1 MSSYQQFYM
10 IRTIQSL
17 HRYLLLAVAL
27 LPLISLPSCQRKS
40 IVEDVQIESVLIS
53 ELKMSDKSVPELEKT
68 LFSIDHRK
76 GLIYNARPLPKG
88 TKIGTVKL
96 QIVASPDALPKV
108 YIGGVEQS
116 SKSGLD
122 TVNMSNHAEGV
133 RIIVQHRKNEA
144 LTKEYQLKINIYDRD
159 PYTHTWTKSAHPA
172 PASATSE
179 DIVLSRLVDNGE
191 AYYYFTRTTSE
202 RHLWRASHKEPEL
215 WQEVTIPKTLDS
227 PIVDIVE
234 QGGRDEIL
242 CLQESGQT
250 AYYDHAN
257 GGDWAQSNALPGRA
271 SYLLGNL
278 YHRGENKPFVAVK
291 SADGV
296 HFNSEGGIR
305 VPAAFPLEQN
315 ARLSFIVEHHPV
327 ALLVGGSVADTTAL
341 VYSTSNGLDWLTPHD
356 AGVVSKIWPSNLP
369 GAMIYEPQDQTILL
383 VKPAAR
389 PKQAE
394 QPAIRAY
401 VSLNYGAMWQQLTEE
416 SILPSLY
423 YEKGQKHQQ
432 GLALYRGDDGR
443 IYLFGG
449 IKDGTPTLWIGQPI
463 RFQ

>member
-1 MSSYQQFYM
+1 M

-40 IVEDVQIESVLIS
+40 LVEDVQVESVLIS
-53 ELKMSDKSVPELEKT
+53 ELKMSDKALPELEKT
-68 LFSIDHRK
+68 LFSIDQRK

-96 QIVASPDALPKV
+96 QITASPDALPKV
-108 YIGGVEQS
+108 YVGGVEQPS
-116 SKSGLD
+116 MSGLD
-122 TVNMSNHAEGV
+122 TLNLSKHAEGV
-133 RIIVQHRKNEA
+133 RIVMQHRNNA
-144 LTKEYQLKINIYDRD
+144 SLTKEYQLKINIYDRD

-172 PASATSE
+172 PATATSE

-215 WQEVTIPKTLDS
+215 WQEVTIPNTLDS
-227 PIVDIVE
+227 SIVDIVE
-234 QGGRDEIL
+234 QGGGDAIL
-242 CLQESGQT
+242 CLQESGQAT
-250 AYYDHAN
+250 IYEHQ
-257 GGDWAQSNALPGRA
+257 GGQWSQSNAIPGRP

-278 YHRGENKPFVAVK
+278 YYRGENKPLVAVK
-291 SADGV
+291 TADGV

-305 VPAAFPLEQN
+305 VPKTFPLEQN
-315 ARLSFIVEHHPV
+315 ARLSLTIEHHPV
-327 ALLVGGSVADTTAL
+327 ALVIGGSVADTTAL

-369 GAMIYEPQDQTILL
+369 GAMIYEPKDQTILL
-383 VKPAAR
+383 AKPAAR

-394 QPAIRAY
+394 QPAMRVY
-401 VSLNYGAMWQQLTEE
+401 VSLDYGTIWQQLTEE
-416 SILPSLY
+416 SILPSIY
-423 YEKGQKHQQ
+423 YDKGQKHQQ

-449 IKDGTPTLWIGQPI
+449 IKGGDPTLWIGQPI

>member
-1 MSSYQQFYM
+1 M

-40 IVEDVQIESVLIS
+40 LVEDVQVESVLIS
-53 ELKMSDKSVPELEKT
+53 ELKMSDKALPELEKT
-68 LFSIDHRK
+68 LFSIDQRK

-96 QIVASPDALPKV
+96 QITASPDALPKV
-108 YIGGVEQS
+108 YVGGVEQPS
-116 SKSGLD
+116 MSGLD
-122 TVNMSNHAEGV
+122 TLNLSKHAEGV
-133 RIIVQHRKNEA
+133 RIVMQHRKNA
-144 LTKEYQLKINIYDRD
+144 SLTKEYQLKINIYDRD

-172 PASATSE
+172 PATATSE

-191 AYYYFTRTTSE
+191 AYYYFARTATKK
-202 RHLWRASHKEPEL
+202 HLWRASHKEPEL
-215 WQEVTIPKTLDS
+215 WQEVTIPKMLDS
-227 PIVDIVE
+227 PVVDIVE
-234 QGGRDEIL
+234 QGGGDAIL
-242 CLQESGQT
+242 CLQESGQAT
-250 AYYDHAN
+250 IYEHQGAQ
-257 GGDWAQSNALPGRA
+257 WSQSNAIPGRP

-278 YHRGENKPFVAVK
+278 YYRGENKPLVAVK
-291 SADGV
+291 TADGV

-305 VPAAFPLEQN
+305 VPKTFPLEQN
-315 ARLSFIVEHHPV
+315 AHLSLTIEHHPV
-327 ALLVGGSVADTTAL
+327 ALVIGGSVADTTAL

-369 GAMIYEPQDQTILL
+369 GAMIYEPKDQTILL
-383 VKPAAR
+383 AKPAAR

-394 QPAIRAY
+394 QPAMRVY
-401 VSLNYGAMWQQLTEE
+401 VSLDYGTIWQQLTEE
-416 SILPSLY
+416 SILPSIY
-423 YEKGQKHQQ
+423 YDKEQQHQQ

-449 IKDGTPTLWIGQPI
+449 IKGGAPTLWIGQPI

>member
-1 MSSYQQFYM
+1 M

-40 IVEDVQIESVLIS
+40 LVEDVQVESVLIS
-53 ELKMSDKSVPELEKT
+53 ELKMSDKALPELEKT
-68 LFSIDHRK
+68 LFSIDQRK

-96 QIVASPDALPKV
+96 QITASPDALPKV
-108 YIGGVEQS
+108 YVGGVEQPS
-116 SKSGLD
+116 MSGLD
-122 TVNMSNHAEGV
+122 TLNLSKHAEGV
-133 RIIVQHRKNEA
+133 RIVMQHRKNA
-144 LTKEYQLKINIYDRD
+144 SLTKEYQLKINIYDRD

-172 PASATSE
+172 PATATSE

-191 AYYYFTRTTSE
+191 AYYYFVRTATE
-202 RHLWRASHKEPEL
+202 KHLWRASHKEPEL

-227 PIVDIVE
+227 PIMDIAE
-234 QGGRDEIL
+234 QGGGDAIL
-242 CLQESGQT
+242 CLQENGQAT
-250 AYYDHAN
+250 IYEHQGAQ
-257 GGDWAQSNALPGRA
+257 WSQSNAIPGRP

-278 YHRGENKPFVAVK
+278 YYRGENKPLVAVK
-291 SADGV
+291 TADGV
-296 HFNSEGGIR
+296 HFNSEKGIQA
-305 VPAAFPLEQN
+305 PKTFPLEQN
-315 ARLSFIVEHHPV
+315 ARLSLTIEHHPV
-327 ALLVGGSVADTTAL
+327 ALVIGGSVADTTAL

-369 GAMIYEPQDQTILL
+369 GAMIYEPKDQTILL
-383 VKPAAR
+383 AKPAAR

-394 QPAIRAY
+394 QLAMRVY
-401 VSLNYGAMWQQLTEE
+401 VSLDYGTIWQQLTEE
-416 SILPSLY
+416 SILPSIY
-423 YEKGQKHQQ
+423 YDKGQKHQQ

-449 IKDGTPTLWIGQPI
+449 IKGGAPTLWIGQPI

>member
-1 MSSYQQFYM
+1 M

-17 HRYLLLAVAL
+17 HRYLLLVVAL

-40 IVEDVQIESVLIS
+40 LVEDVQVESVLIS
-53 ELKMSDKSVPELEKT
+53 ELKMSDKALPELEKT
-68 LFSIDHRK
+68 LFSIDQRK

-96 QIVASPDALPKV
+96 QITASPDALPKV
-108 YIGGVEQS
+108 YVGGVEQPS
-116 SKSGLD
+116 MSGLD
-122 TVNMSNHAEGV
+122 TLNLSKHAEGV
-133 RIIVQHRKNEA
+133 RIVMQHRKNA
-144 LTKEYQLKINIYDRD
+144 SLTKEYQLKINIYDRD

-172 PASATSE
+172 PATATSE

-191 AYYYFTRTTSE
+191 AYYYFVRTATE
-202 RHLWRASHKEPEL
+202 KHLWRASHKEPEL

-227 PIVDIVE
+227 PVVDIVE
-234 QGGRDEIL
+234 QGGGDAIF
-242 CLQESGQT
+242 CLQESGQAT
-250 AYYDHAN
+250 IYEHQGAQ
-257 GGDWAQSNALPGRA
+257 WSQSNAIPGRP

-278 YHRGENKPFVAVK
+278 YYRGENKPLVAVK
-291 SADGV
+291 TADGV

-305 VPAAFPLEQN
+305 VPKTFPLEQN
-315 ARLSFIVEHHPV
+315 ARLSLTIEHHPV
-327 ALLVGGSVADTTAL
+327 ALVIGGSVADTTAL

-369 GAMIYEPQDQTILL
+369 GAMIYEPKDQTILL
-383 VKPAAR
+383 AKPAAR

-394 QPAIRAY
+394 QPAMRVY
-401 VSLNYGAMWQQLTEE
+401 VSLDYGTIWQQLTEE
-416 SILPSLY
+416 SILPSIY
-423 YEKGQKHQQ
+423 YDKGQRHQQ

-449 IKDGTPTLWIGQPI
+449 IKGGAPTLWIGQPI

>member
-1 MSSYQQFYM
+1 M

-40 IVEDVQIESVLIS
+40 LVEDVQVESVLIS
-53 ELKMSDKSVPELEKT
+53 ELKMSDKALPELEKT
-68 LFSIDHRK
+68 LFSIDQRK

-96 QIVASPDALPKV
+96 QITASPDALPKV
-108 YIGGVEQS
+108 YVGGVEQPS
-116 SKSGLD
+116 MSGLD
-122 TVNMSNHAEGV
+122 TLNLSKHAEGV
-133 RIIVQHRKNEA
+133 RIVMQHRKNA
-144 LTKEYQLKINIYDRD
+144 SLTKEYQLKINIYDRD

-172 PASATSE
+172 PATATSE

-191 AYYYFTRTTSE
+191 AYYYFVRTATE
-202 RHLWRASHKEPEL
+202 KHLWRASHKEPEL
-215 WQEVTIPKTLDS
+215 WQEVTIPKMLDS
-227 PIVDIVE
+227 PIMDIVE
-234 QGGRDEIL
+234 QGGGDAIL
-242 CLQESGQT
+242 CLQESGQAT
-250 AYYDHAN
+250 IYEHQGAQ
-257 GGDWAQSNALPGRA
+257 WSQSNAIPGRP

-278 YHRGENKPFVAVK
+278 YYRGENKPLVAVK
-291 SADGV
+291 TADGV
-296 HFNSEGGIR
+296 HFNSEKGIQA
-305 VPAAFPLEQN
+305 PKTFPLEQN
-315 ARLSFIVEHHPV
+315 ARLSLTIEHHPV
-327 ALLVGGSVADTTAL
+327 ALVIGRSVADTTAL

-369 GAMIYEPQDQTILL
+369 GAMIYEPKDQTILL
-383 VKPAAR
+383 AKPAAR

-394 QPAIRAY
+394 QPAMRVY
-401 VSLNYGAMWQQLTEE
+401 VSLDYGTIWQQLTEE

-423 YEKGQKHQQ
+423 YDKGQQHQQ

-449 IKDGTPTLWIGQPI
+449 IKGGAPTLWIGQPI

>member
-1 MSSYQQFYM
+1 M

-40 IVEDVQIESVLIS
+40 LVEDVQVESVLIS
-53 ELKMSDKSVPELEKT
+53 ELKMSDKALPELEKT
-68 LFSIDHRK
+68 LFSIDQRK

-96 QIVASPDALPKV
+96 QITASPDALPKV
-108 YIGGVEQS
+108 YVGGVEQPS
-116 SKSGLD
+116 MSGLD
-122 TVNMSNHAEGV
+122 TLNLSKHAEGV
-133 RIIVQHRKNEA
+133 RIVMQHRNNA
-144 LTKEYQLKINIYDRD
+144 SLTKEYQLKINIYDRD

-172 PASATSE
+172 PATATSE

-191 AYYYFTRTTSE
+191 AYYYFVRTATE
-202 RHLWRASHKEPEL
+202 KHLWRASHKEPEL
-215 WQEVTIPKTLDS
+215 WQEVTIPKALDS
-227 PIVDIVE
+227 PVVDIVE
-234 QGGRDEIL
+234 QGGGDAIL
-242 CLQESGQT
+242 CLQESGQAT
-250 AYYDHAN
+250 IYEHQGAQ
-257 GGDWAQSNALPGRA
+257 WSQSNAIPGRP

-278 YHRGENKPFVAVK
+278 YYRGENKPLVAVK
-291 SADGV
+291 TADGV
-296 HFNSEGGIR
+296 HFNSEKGIQA
-305 VPAAFPLEQN
+305 PKTFPLEQN
-315 ARLSFIVEHHPV
+315 ARLSLTIEHHPV
-327 ALLVGGSVADTTAL
+327 ALVIGGSVADTTAL

-369 GAMIYEPQDQTILL
+369 GAMIYEPKDQTILL
-383 VKPAAR
+383 AKPAAR
-389 PKQAE
+389 PKQAK
-394 QPAIRAY
+394 QPAMRVY
-401 VSLNYGAMWQQLTEE
+401 VSLDYGTIWQQLTEE

-423 YEKGQKHQQ
+423 YDKGQQHQQ

-449 IKDGTPTLWIGQPI
+449 IKGGAPTLWIGQPI

>member
-1 MSSYQQFYM
+1 M

-40 IVEDVQIESVLIS
+40 LVEDVQVESVLIS
-53 ELKMSDKSVPELEKT
+53 ELKMSDKALPELEKT
-68 LFSIDHRK
+68 LFSIDQRK

-96 QIVASPDALPKV
+96 QITASPDALPKV
-108 YIGGVEQS
+108 YVGGVEQPS
-116 SKSGLD
+116 MSGLD
-122 TVNMSNHAEGV
+122 TLNLSKHAEGV
-133 RIIVQHRKNEA
+133 RIVMQHRKNA
-144 LTKEYQLKINIYDRD
+144 SLTKEYQLKINIYDRD

-172 PASATSE
+172 PASATSD

-215 WQEVTIPKTLDS
+215 WQEVTIPNMLDS

-234 QGGRDEIL
+234 QGGCDAIL
-242 CLQESGQT
+242 CLQENGQAT
-250 AYYDHAN
+250 IYEHQGAQ
-257 GGDWAQSNALPGRA
+257 WSQSNAIPGRP

-278 YHRGENKPFVAVK
+278 YYRGENKPLVAVK
-291 SADGV
+291 TVDGV
-296 HFNSEGGIR
+296 HFNSEKGIQA
-305 VPAAFPLEQN
+305 PKTFPLEQN
-315 ARLSFIVEHHPV
+315 ARLSLTIEHHPV
-327 ALLVGGSVADTTAL
+327 ALVIGGSVADTTAL

-369 GAMIYEPQDQTILL
+369 GAMIYEPKDQTILL
-383 VKPAAR
+383 AKPAAR
-389 PKQAE
+389 PKQAK
-394 QPAIRAY
+394 QPAMRVY
-401 VSLNYGAMWQQLTEE
+401 VSLDYGTIWQQLTEE

-423 YEKGQKHQQ
+423 YDKGQQHQQ

-449 IKDGTPTLWIGQPI
+449 IKGGAPTLWIGQPI

>member
-1 MSSYQQFYM
+1 M

-40 IVEDVQIESVLIS
+40 LVEDVQVESVLIS
-53 ELKMSDKSVPELEKT
+53 ELKMSDKALPELEKT
-68 LFSIDHRK
+68 LFSIDQRK

-96 QIVASPDALPKV
+96 QITASPDALPKV
-108 YIGGVEQS
+108 YVGGVEQPS
-116 SKSGLD
+116 MSGLD
-122 TVNMSNHAEGV
+122 TLNLSKHAEGV
-133 RIIVQHRKNEA
+133 RIVMQHRKNA
-144 LTKEYQLKINIYDRD
+144 SLTKEYQLKINIYDRD

-172 PASATSE
+172 PATATSE

-191 AYYYFTRTTSE
+191 AYYYFVRTATE
-202 RHLWRASHKEPEL
+202 KHLWRASHKEPEL

-227 PIVDIVE
+227 PVVDIVE
-234 QGGRDEIL
+234 QGGGDAIL
-242 CLQESGQT
+242 CLQESGQAT
-250 AYYDHAN
+250 IYEHQGAQ
-257 GGDWAQSNALPGRA
+257 WSQSNAIPGRP

-278 YHRGENKPFVAVK
+278 YYRGENKPLVAVK
-291 SADGV
+291 TADGV
-296 HFNSEGGIR
+296 HFNSEKGIQA
-305 VPAAFPLEQN
+305 PKTFPLEQN
-315 ARLSFIVEHHPV
+315 ARLSLTIEHHPV
-327 ALLVGGSVADTTAL
+327 ALVIGGSVADTTAL

-356 AGVVSKIWPSNLP
+356 AGAVSKIWPSNLP
-369 GAMIYEPQDQTILL
+369 GAMIYEPKDQTILL
-383 VKPAAR
+383 AKPAVR

-394 QPAIRAY
+394 QPAMRVY
-401 VSLNYGAMWQQLTEE
+401 VSLDYGTIWQQLTEE
-416 SILPSLY
+416 SILPSIY
-423 YEKGQKHQQ
+423 YDKGQNHQQ

-449 IKDGTPTLWIGQPI
+449 IKGGAPTLWIGQPI

>member
-1 MSSYQQFYM
+1 M

-40 IVEDVQIESVLIS
+40 LVEDVQVESVLIS
-53 ELKMSDKSVPELEKT
+53 ELKMSDKALPELEKT
-68 LFSIDHRK
+68 LFSIDQRK

-96 QIVASPDALPKV
+96 QITASPDALPKV
-108 YIGGVEQS
+108 YVGGVEQPS
-116 SKSGLD
+116 MSGLD
-122 TVNMSNHAEGV
+122 TLNLSKHAEGV
-133 RIIVQHRKNEA
+133 RIVMQHRNNA
-144 LTKEYQLKINIYDRD
+144 SLTKEYQLKINIYDRD

-172 PASATSE
+172 PATATSE

-191 AYYYFTRTTSE
+191 AYYYFVRTATE
-202 RHLWRASHKEPEL
+202 KHLWRASHKEPEL
-215 WQEVTIPKTLDS
+215 WQEVTIPKMLDS
-227 PIVDIVE
+227 PIMDIVE
-234 QGGRDEIL
+234 QGGGDAIL
-242 CLQESGQT
+242 CLQESGQAT
-250 AYYDHAN
+250 IYEHQGAQ
-257 GGDWAQSNALPGRA
+257 WSQSNAIPGRP

-278 YHRGENKPFVAVK
+278 YYRGENKPLVAVK
-291 SADGV
+291 TADGV
-296 HFNSEGGIR
+296 HFNSEKGIQA
-305 VPAAFPLEQN
+305 PKTFPLEQN
-315 ARLSFIVEHHPV
+315 ARLSLTIEHHPV
-327 ALLVGGSVADTTAL
+327 ALVIGGSVADTTAL

-369 GAMIYEPQDQTILL
+369 GAMIYEPKDQTILL
-383 VKPAAR
+383 AKPAAR

-394 QPAIRAY
+394 QPAMRVY
-401 VSLNYGAMWQQLTEE
+401 VSLDYGTIWQQLTEE

-423 YEKGQKHQQ
+423 YDKGQQHQQ

-449 IKDGTPTLWIGQPI
+449 IKGGAPTLWIGQPI

>member
-1 MSSYQQFYM
+1 M

-40 IVEDVQIESVLIS
+40 LVEDVQVESVLIS
-53 ELKMSDKSVPELEKT
+53 ELKMSDKALPELEKT
-68 LFSIDHRK
+68 LFSIDQRK

-96 QIVASPDALPKV
+96 QITASPDALPKV
-108 YIGGVEQS
+108 YVGGVEQPS
-116 SKSGLD
+116 MSGLD
-122 TVNMSNHAEGV
+122 TLNLSKHAEGV
-133 RIIVQHRKNEA
+133 RIVMQHRKNA
-144 LTKEYQLKINIYDRD
+144 SLTKEYQLKINIYDRD

-172 PASATSE
+172 PATATSE

-191 AYYYFTRTTSE
+191 AYYYFARTATE
-202 RHLWRASHKEPEL
+202 KHLWRASHNEPEL

-227 PIVDIVE
+227 PIMDIVE
-234 QGGRDEIL
+234 QGGGDAIL
-242 CLQESGQT
+242 CLQESGQAT
-250 AYYDHAN
+250 IYEHQGAQ
-257 GGDWAQSNALPGRA
+257 WSQSNAIPGRP

-278 YHRGENKPFVAVK
+278 YYRGENKPLVAVK
-291 SADGV
+291 TADGV
-296 HFNSEGGIR
+296 HFNSEKGIQA
-305 VPAAFPLEQN
+305 PKTFPLEQN
-315 ARLSFIVEHHPV
+315 ARLSLTIEHHPV
-327 ALLVGGSVADTTAL
+327 ALVIGGSVADTTAL

-356 AGVVSKIWPSNLP
+356 AGAVSKIWPSNLP
-369 GAMIYEPQDQTILL
+369 GAMIYEPKDQTILL
-383 VKPAAR
+383 AKPAAR

-394 QPAIRAY
+394 QPAMRVY
-401 VSLNYGAMWQQLTEE
+401 VSLDYGTIWQQLTEE
-416 SILPSLY
+416 SILPSIY
-423 YEKGQKHQQ
+423 YDKGQKHQQ

-449 IKDGTPTLWIGQPI
+449 IKGGGPTLWIGQPI

>member
-1 MSSYQQFYM
+1 M

-40 IVEDVQIESVLIS
+40 LVEDVQVESVLIS
-53 ELKMSDKSVPELEKT
+53 ELKMSDKALPELEKT
-68 LFSIDHRK
+68 LFSIDQRK

-96 QIVASPDALPKV
+96 QITASPDALPKV
-108 YIGGVEQS
+108 YVGGVEQPS
-116 SKSGLD
+116 MSGLD
-122 TVNMSNHAEGV
+122 TLNLSKHAEGV
-133 RIIVQHRKNEA
+133 RIVMQHRNNA
-144 LTKEYQLKINIYDRD
+144 SLTKEYQLKINIYDRD

-172 PASATSE
+172 PASATSD

-191 AYYYFTRTTSE
+191 AYYYFVRTATE
-202 RHLWRASHKEPEL
+202 KHLWRASHKEPEL

-227 PIVDIVE
+227 PVVDIVE
-234 QGGRDEIL
+234 QGGGDAIL
-242 CLQESGQT
+242 CLQENGQAT
-250 AYYDHAN
+250 IYEHQGAQ
-257 GGDWAQSNALPGRA
+257 WSQSNAIPGRP

-278 YHRGENKPFVAVK
+278 YYRGENKPLVAVK
-291 SADGV
+291 TADGV
-296 HFNSEGGIR
+296 HFNSEKGIQA
-305 VPAAFPLEQN
+305 PKTFPLEQN
-315 ARLSFIVEHHPV
+315 ARLSLTIEHHPV
-327 ALLVGGSVADTTAL
+327 ALVIGGSVADTTAL

-369 GAMIYEPQDQTILL
+369 GAMIYEPKDQTILL
-383 VKPAAR
+383 AKPAAR

-394 QPAIRAY
+394 QPAMRVY
-401 VSLNYGAMWQQLTEE
+401 VSLDYGTIWQQLTEE
-416 SILPSLY
+416 SILPSIY
-423 YEKGQKHQQ
+423 YDKGQKHQQ

-449 IKDGTPTLWIGQPI
+449 IKGGTPTLWIGQPI

>member
-1 MSSYQQFYM
+1 M

-40 IVEDVQIESVLIS
+40 LVEDVQVESVLIS
-53 ELKMSDKSVPELEKT
+53 ELKMSDKALPELEKT
-68 LFSIDHRK
+68 LFSIDQRK

-96 QIVASPDALPKV
+96 QITASPDALPKV
-108 YIGGVEQS
+108 YVGGVEQPS
-116 SKSGLD
+116 MSGLD
-122 TVNMSNHAEGV
+122 TLNLSKHAEGV
-133 RIIVQHRKNEA
+133 RIVMQHRKNA
-144 LTKEYQLKINIYDRD
+144 SLTKEYQLKINIYDRD

-172 PASATSE
+172 PATATSE

-191 AYYYFTRTTSE
+191 AYYYFVRTATE
-202 RHLWRASHKEPEL
+202 KHLWRASHKEPEL

-227 PIVDIVE
+227 PVVDIVE
-234 QGGRDEIL
+234 QGGGDAIL
-242 CLQESGQT
+242 CLQESGQAT
-250 AYYDHAN
+250 IYEHQGAQ
-257 GGDWAQSNALPGRA
+257 WSQSNAIPGRP

-278 YHRGENKPFVAVK
+278 YYRGENKPLVAVK
-291 SADGV
+291 TADGV

-305 VPAAFPLEQN
+305 VPKTFPLEQN
-315 ARLSFIVEHHPV
+315 ARLSLTIEHHPV
-327 ALLVGGSVADTTAL
+327 ALVIGGSVADTTAL

-356 AGVVSKIWPSNLP
+356 ARVVSKIWPSNLP
-369 GAMIYEPQDQTILL
+369 GAMIYEPKDQTILL
-383 VKPAAR
+383 AKPAAR

-394 QPAIRAY
+394 QPAMRVY
-401 VSLNYGAMWQQLTEE
+401 VSLDYGTIWQQLTEE
-416 SILPSLY
+416 SILPSIY
-423 YEKGQKHQQ
+423 YDKGQKYQQ

-449 IKDGTPTLWIGQPI
+449 IKGGAPTLWIGQPI

>member
-1 MSSYQQFYM
+1 M

-17 HRYLLLAVAL
+17 HRYLLLIVAL

-40 IVEDVQIESVLIS
+40 LVEDVQVESVLIS
-53 ELKMSDKSVPELEKT
+53 ELKMSDKALPELEKT
-68 LFSIDHRK
+68 LFSIDQRK

-96 QIVASPDALPKV
+96 QITASPDALPKV
-108 YIGGVEQS
+108 YVGGVEQPS
-116 SKSGLD
+116 MSGLD
-122 TVNMSNHAEGV
+122 TLNLSKHAEGV
-133 RIIVQHRKNEA
+133 RIVMQHRNNA
-144 LTKEYQLKINIYDRD
+144 SLTKEYQLKINIYDRD

-172 PASATSE
+172 PATATSE

-191 AYYYFTRTTSE
+191 AYYYFVRTATE
-202 RHLWRASHKEPEL
+202 KHLWRASHKEPEL

-227 PIVDIVE
+227 PVVDIVE
-234 QGGRDEIL
+234 QGSGDAIL
-242 CLQESGQT
+242 CLQENGQAT
-250 AYYDHAN
+250 IYEHQGAQ
-257 GGDWAQSNALPGRA
+257 WSQSNAIPGRP

-278 YHRGENKPFVAVK
+278 YYRGENKPLVAVK
-291 SADGV
+291 TADGV
-296 HFNSEGGIR
+296 HFNSEKGIQA
-305 VPAAFPLEQN
+305 PKTFPLEQN
-315 ARLSFIVEHHPV
+315 ARLSLTIEHHPV
-327 ALLVGGSVADTTAL
+327 ALVIGGSVADTTAL

-369 GAMIYEPQDQTILL
+369 GAMIYEPKDQTILL
-383 VKPAAR
+383 AKPAAR

-394 QPAIRAY
+394 QPAMRVY
-401 VSLNYGAMWQQLTEE
+401 VSLDYGTIWQQLTEE
-416 SILPSLY
+416 SILPSIY
-423 YEKGQKHQQ
+423 YDKGQKHQQ

-449 IKDGTPTLWIGQPI
+449 IKGGAPTLWIGQPI

>member
-1 MSSYQQFYM
+1 M

-40 IVEDVQIESVLIS
+40 LVEDVQVESVLIS
-53 ELKMSDKSVPELEKT
+53 ELKMSDKALPELEKT
-68 LFSIDHRK
+68 LFSIDQRK

-96 QIVASPDALPKV
+96 QITASPDALPKV
-108 YIGGVEQS
+108 YVGGVEQPS
-116 SKSGLD
+116 MSGLD
-122 TVNMSNHAEGV
+122 TLNLSKHAEGV
-133 RIIVQHRKNEA
+133 RIVMQHRNNA
-144 LTKEYQLKINIYDRD
+144 SLTKEYQLKINIYDRD

-172 PASATSE
+172 PAMATSE

-191 AYYYFTRTTSE
+191 AYYYFARTATE
-202 RHLWRASHKEPEL
+202 KHLWRASHKEPEL
-215 WQEVTIPKTLDS
+215 WQEVTIPKALDS
-227 PIVDIVE
+227 PVVDIVE
-234 QGGRDEIL
+234 QGGGDAIL
-242 CLQESGQT
+242 CLQESGQAT
-250 AYYDHAN
+250 IYEHQGAQ
-257 GGDWAQSNALPGRA
+257 WSQSNAIPGRP

-278 YHRGENKPFVAVK
+278 YYRGENKPLVAVK
-291 SADGV
+291 AVDGV

-305 VPAAFPLEQN
+305 VPKTFPLEQN
-315 ARLSFIVEHHPV
+315 ARLSLTIEHHPV
-327 ALLVGGSVADTTAL
+327 ALVIGGSVADTTAL

-356 AGVVSKIWPSNLP
+356 ARVVSKIWPSNLP
-369 GAMIYEPQDQTILL
+369 GAMIYEPKDQTILL
-383 VKPAAR
+383 AKPAAR

-394 QPAIRAY
+394 QPAMRVY
-401 VSLNYGAMWQQLTEE
+401 VSLDYGTIWQQLTEE
-416 SILPSLY
+416 SILPSIY
-423 YEKGQKHQQ
+423 YDKGQKHQQ

-449 IKDGTPTLWIGQPI
+449 IKSGDPTLWIGKPI